1 MIEDKSVEDSPQVV
15 QIPIGF
21 ETGDDVTSASDS
33 EFSSS
38 EVSNFHTHS
47 GSSYSRPERPVVSKS
62 LNPWTPNGVNCLH
75 CTGEFDLRSK
85 SGESGQKRP

>member
-1 MIEDKSVEDSPQVV
+1 MIEDNSIQQSPQVV

-21 ETGDDVTSASDS
+21 ETGDITTASDS

-47 GSSYSRPERPVVSKS
+47 GSSYSRPERPVVKMEDFRT
-62 LNPWTPNGVNCLH
+62 LWNHL
-75 CTGEFDLRSK
+75 EFI
-85 SGESGQKRP
+85 